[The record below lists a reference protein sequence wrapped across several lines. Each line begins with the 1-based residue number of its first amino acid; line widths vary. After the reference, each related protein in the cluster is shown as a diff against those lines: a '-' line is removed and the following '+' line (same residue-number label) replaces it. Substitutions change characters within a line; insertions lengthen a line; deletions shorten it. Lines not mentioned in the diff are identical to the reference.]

1 MNKKIKRCVIYLR
14 VSDYQKQV
22 INKDGQSLDLQLIE
36 CERYMEARGYEIVK
50 VFREEGISGK
60 TQFRDQFQEML
71 QFINKHK
78 NDPTEKITACTFFA
92 ITRLGRSA
100 RLILNTV
107 ESLKSIGC
115 QIFSVSDGA
124 NDADGTSKL
133 LLTILSGMAEYE
145 AYQLAERTFPMQ
157 LHKVKTQGSYQGSR
171 YVSYGYTYNKG
182 DKKLT
187 VVDEEARQVKM
198 IYDFF
203 CNGIDN
209 DYNVGQYK
217 IAKYMNRIGEK
228 WLRDGSEWTSKRIAD
243 ILRNEHYIGT
253 YVFNRKG
260 TKYKTIDTEDFTET
274 KYEMSKKS
282 KNFRPVRETFEKE
295 ESEIVRYENA
305 HEAIIS
311 HTVWVIAKN
320 KIEKNKRQHPL
331 DTSRTTKHLLT
342 KLLYCPDCKGKMTAT
357 KMYKKDRTY
366 ETYYKCQYASG
377 GGNCNFNLIK
387 EAYILPRILD
397 VFFTYYEFYIRRV
410 LPDLLMDSLM
420 VNENIIDNDSDKIA
434 SIELRKER
442 LYEEQRK
449 LRKEYNNELIDEDF
463 YKMEMKTITQQ
474 ISILNKEIGNINH
487 SSQDKIV
494 NKNEIEQFVDKF
506 SAFKDVRLYF
516 DNLDRQGQ
524 IELLSKLIYRVVFE
538 KYEGRKG
545 ENSFAI
551 TSIKLNKEMIHSYQ
565 SFSEKLNKIGK
576 TNQQLYKK
584 FSKIRYEV
592 EERLGLESHGLQPL
606 MRKIIEIEERENT
619 VLVDLNTG
627 EEFGNLTSMNNQF
640 KEGMKKHKAMLLQMD
655 KSELR
660 EYLRSNKLDFNVDA
674 YYEELRK

>member
-1 MNKKIKRCVIYLR
+1 MYESVSLIVFNRGVFLFFRGVSLNKKIKRCVIYLR

-274 KYEMSKKS
+274 KYEMSKK
-282 KNFRPVRETFEKE
+282 VR
-295 ESEIVRYENA
+295 
-305 HEAIIS
+305 
-311 HTVWVIAKN
+311 
-320 KIEKNKRQHPL
+320 
-331 DTSRTTKHLLT
+331 TSVQLEKHL
-342 KLLYCPDCKGKMTAT
+342 
-357 KMYKKDRTY
+357 KK
-366 ETYYKCQYASG
+366 
-377 GGNCNFNLIK
+377 
-387 EAYILPRILD
+387 
-397 VFFTYYEFYIRRV
+397 
-410 LPDLLMDSLM
+410 
-420 VNENIIDNDSDKIA
+420 
-434 SIELRKER
+434 
-442 LYEEQRK
+442 
-449 LRKEYNNELIDEDF
+449 
-463 YKMEMKTITQQ
+463 
-474 ISILNKEIGNINH
+474 
-487 SSQDKIV
+487 
-494 NKNEIEQFVDKF
+494 
-506 SAFKDVRLYF
+506 
-516 DNLDRQGQ
+516 
-524 IELLSKLIYRVVFE
+524 
-538 KYEGRKG
+538 
-545 ENSFAI
+545 
-551 TSIKLNKEMIHSYQ
+551 
-565 SFSEKLNKIGK
+565 
-576 TNQQLYKK
+576 KK
-584 FSKIRYEV
+584 AK
-592 EERLGLESHGLQPL
+592 
-606 MRKIIEIEERENT
+606 
-619 VLVDLNTG
+619 
-627 EEFGNLTSMNNQF
+627 
-640 KEGMKKHKAMLLQMD
+640 
-655 KSELR
+655 
-660 EYLRSNKLDFNVDA
+660 
-674 YYEELRK
+674 